1 MSVPSFAPVL
11 AFLGIIANIAVDIV
25 ASHTNWF
32 VVGDSPQSSYSH
44 NVTITPSNWVFTMWA
59 TVYIWQFIL
68 LSYSLVVSYCH
79 CRNTDKSTSSRD
91 HRHSASESKS
101 NIIFTTSFW
110 LAYFWASIFNCVWII
125 LLVNGQ
131 MSLSAFFATITTLL
145 LYVVCYTSHKYL
157 MFDLPLSLTI
167 DHENFPKHN
176 ISTKGFKESV
186 STRPLQLAFKYDHV
200 GGSGSSGSG
209 ACPSTRSI
217 DINNTTDQT
226 PLIVGMVNII
236 NALCFSFCRLLIFV
250 EYNFVCVF
258 LFFLFFF
265 ALFCCLKILIFSIF
279 YEYTKSGS
287 YCKYV

>member
-79 CRNTDKSTSSRD
+79 CRNTDKSSSSRD
-91 HRHSASESKS
+91 HRHHRSESKS

-226 PLIVGMVNII
+226 PLIVGMVYTHYKCIVFFFFFLPGCQHSLNTI
-236 NALCFSFCRLLIFV
+236 L
-250 EYNFVCVF
+250 FVC
-258 LFFLFFF
+258 LFFCLFFF
-265 ALFCCLKILIFSIF
+265 LLCF
-279 YEYTKSGS
+279 
-287 YCKYV
+287 VV